1 MTPPRSTAVRRFV
14 LVAITLPIALTLL
27 SLIAQIA
34 VVPTLPD
41 PIATHWGLGGGPN
54 GFGPVWVPLVLT
66 AAVGLGLPLLLAAS
80 VLNGLRRGDRGATYR
95 FLGAVALGESTLI
108 AVLVTWTTLMQAGL
122 ADAADAP
129 SATLPAIVAFVAAAG
144 AGVLGWRLQPDE
156 PYRPSTPVDLDRVAL
171 EPTERVVW
179 LQSVR
184 IAVSGMIVLGVS
196 LLLIVACLVF
206 TILTAPLPVVLVMAA
221 VTLLM
226 VAAVAMATAF
236 HVRVDASGLSVT
248 SVFGFPRIH
257 IPLQDIDQV
266 SAAHVSPMGEFGGWG
281 LRWALGGG
289 FGVVLR
295 TGEGIR
301 VRRRSGKVF
310 TVTVDDAETGAAVLQ
325 ALVAR
330 AARG

>member
-1 MTPPRSTAVRRFV
+1 MTPPRSTAVRRFM
-14 LVAITLPIALTLL
+14 LVAITLPAALTLL
-27 SLIAQIA
+27 SLIVQLA
-34 VVPTLPD
+34 VLPALPD
-41 PIATHWGLGGGPN
+41 PIAVHWGMVGGPN

-66 AAVGLGLPLLLAAS
+66 IAVGLGLPLLLAAS
-80 VLNGLRRGDRGATYR
+80 ALTGLRRGDRGTTYR
-95 FLGAVALGESTLI
+95 LLGAVALGESMLI
-108 AVLVTWTTLMQAGL
+108 AVLVTWTTLMQTGL

-129 SATLPAIVAFVAAAG
+129 AATLPAVVAFVAAAG
-144 AGVLGWRLQPDE
+144 AGLLGWRLQPDE
-156 PYRPSTPVDLDRVAL
+156 PYRPSEPVDPGRVAL

-179 LQSVR
+179 LQNVR
-184 IAVSGMIVLGVS
+184 IAVSAMIVLGIA
-196 LLLIVACLVF
+196 LLVIVASLVF
-206 TILTAPLPVVLVMAA
+206 TIVAAPLPVVLMMAA

-226 VAAVAMATAF
+226 VVALATATAF

-257 IPLQDIDQV
+257 IPLQDIEQV
-266 SAAHVSPMGEFGGWG
+266 SAVHVSPLGEFGGWG
-281 LRWALGGG
+281 LRWALRGG

-310 TVTVDDAETGAAVLQ
+310 TVTVDDAQTGAA
-325 ALVAR
+325 ALEALAAR